1 MNVQGIVNIKAR
13 LATLAAAAV
22 LAACSAGGST
32 STTTPPTSG
41 TPTASDLVVSVD
53 KSSVNSTGTDTATVT
68 VTAVDANRNAVAAIP
83 VTITPDSNALVAV
96 SGTTTSTTGVVTGT
110 VSIGTDHSN
119 RTIDVLVTSGSLKK
133 TVTVA
138 VTGAALQA
146 AVGSATPGATA
157 TIQYHLVDG
166 GNNDIINTPI
176 TVTLG
181 TQTPV
186 AGTTDAN
193 GKYTFTYT
201 VPNTAT
207 VAVSAKAA
215 GVQTD
220 STVTTTSST
229 TAAATGTVKSAS
241 LSANPSN
248 IPINAGTSTAN
259 QVDVRAL
266 FVGASNAPIQYTR
279 VRFDLA
285 GDVNGI
291 GGTLTSGT
299 GYVYSDANGV
309 ARTTYIPGSRS
320 SGNQALTIRACWSEA
335 DFTAPAC
342 PNAVTASVTVVSSG
356 VSLAILTNGLI
367 GVDDAK
373 NSYTQSFAVQVVDSV
388 GQPISGVTVAGSID
402 IPRFYRGV
410 YQVASGRWEPGVFDG
425 ATPPNF
431 LPFVTQSCDNEDVNR
446 NDIMESYGTGQ
457 QEDMNG
463 STTLEPFK
471 ASAAIA
477 TTSSGSNVTD
487 SFGKA
492 YFTLQ
497 YGQNYATWED
507 VVLTFTTTVQGTEGH
522 NTYSSGLP
530 VPATT
535 LTNTTVSPPY
545 QVSPY
550 NFATLPQVVG
560 TTTVTDPASGK
571 SGKLCQA
578 QP

>member
-13 LATLAAAAV
+13 MATLAAAAV
-22 LAACSAGGST
+22 LAACSAGGG

-41 TPTASDLVVSVD
+41 TPTASDLVVSLD
-53 KSSVNSTGTDTATVT
+53 KTSVNSTGSDVATVS

-83 VTITPDSNALVAV
+83 VTITPDANALVAV
-96 SGTTTSTTGVVTGT
+96 SGTSTSSTGVVTGT
-110 VSIGTDHSN
+110 VSIGNDHSN
-119 RTIDVLVTSGSLKK
+119 RTIDVVVTSGSIKK
-133 TVTVA
+133 TVALA
-138 VTGAALQA
+138 VTGASLQA

-166 GNNDIINTPI
+166 GNNDIIDTPI
-176 TVTLG
+176 TVTMG
-181 TQTPV
+181 NQTPV
-186 AGTTDAN
+186 SGTTDAN
-193 GKYTFTYT
+193 GKYTFSYT

-207 VAVSAKAA
+207 VAVVAKAA
-215 GVQTD
+215 GVETD

-266 FVGASNAPIQYTR
+266 FVGSSNAPIQYAR
-279 VRFDLA
+279 VRFDLN

-291 GGTLTSGT
+291 GGTLTSGS

-320 SGNQALTIRACWSEA
+320 SGNQALTLRACWSEA
-335 DFTAPAC
+335 DFPAGTC
-342 PNAVTASVTVVSSG
+342 PNAVTAPVTVVSSG

-373 NSYTQSFAVQVVDSV
+373 NSYTLSFAVQVVDSV

-402 IPRFYRGV
+402 IPRYYRGV
-410 YQVASGRWEPGVFDG
+410 YQAGTSRWQVGMYDG
-425 ATPPNF
+425 ASPPNF
-431 LPFVTQSCDNEDVNR
+431 IVDTKQSCDNEDVNR
-446 NDIMESYGTGQ
+446 NDIMESYGVGQ
-457 QEDMNG
+457 KEDFNN

-477 TTSSGSNVTD
+477 TTSAGSNVTD

-530 VPATT
+530 VPAAT
-535 LTNTTVSPPY
+535 LTNLNASPPY
-545 QVSPY
+545 QISPY
-550 NFATLPQVVG
+550 NFATFPQVVG
-560 TTTVTDPASGK
+560 TATVTDPASGK
-571 SGKLCQA
+571 SGILCQA